1 MKTALTHGLQDAEGI
16 WILTAHDEAASEYA
30 LTSWAEGRRSIRID
44 RIFRAGPKPLA
55 DGNDSTWI
63 VDYKTAT
70 HGREG
75 IEAFLEEERAE
86 YSAQM
91 ETYARV
97 LKSSAPARAVRVG
110 RYCPML
116 PRLIWWTPESA

>member
-1 MKTALTHGLQDAEGI
+1 
-16 WILTAHDEAASEYA
+16 
-30 LTSWAEGRRSIRID
+30 
-44 RIFRAGPKPLA
+44 LA

-75 IEAFLEEERAE
+75 IEAFLEEERAK

-91 ETYARV
+91 ETYARI
-97 LKSSAPARAVRVG
+97 LKSHAPAQPIRVG
-110 RYCPML
+110 LYYSML
-116 PRLIWWTPESA
+116 PRLIWWTPEST